1 MSTMRVVEI
10 TQPGGPEVLEIRE
23 RQRPEPG
30 PHEVLI
36 RVCAAGVNR
45 SDLLQRAGRYPVP
58 ANASDLPGLEVPG
71 VVERVGGA
79 VLAWRPGDA
88 VCALCN
94 GGGYAEYVATPAG
107 QCLPVPQD
115 LDWVSAAAL
124 PEAAFTVWFNVFQR
138 AGLAR
143 GESLLVHG
151 GTSGIGT
158 FAIQLAGA
166 LGATVYATAGTADKV
181 ATCERLGATR
191 GIDYRLEDFV
201 EVIRG
206 DTDGRGVDVILD
218 MVGGDYFP
226 RNLEALAADGRLSQI
241 ATLGGKDAALDLSKL
256 MRKRLTLTASTLR
269 PLDAVRKAAIAS
281 ELRTTVWPLL
291 DAGRIRPV
299 IHAQFPL
306 QEAWRAHQLME
317 AGGHIGKLVLEVAG

>member
-10 TQPGGPEVLEIRE
+10 TRPGGPEVLEIRE
-23 RQRPEPG
+23 RQRPDPG

-36 RVCAAGVNR
+36 RVCAAGLNR

-58 ANASDLPGLEVPG
+58 ADASDLPGLEVAG
-71 VVERVGGA
+71 VVERVGDG
-79 VLAWRPGDA
+79 VMAWRPGDA

-94 GGGYAEYVATPAG
+94 GGGYAEYVAAPAG
-107 QCLPVPQD
+107 QCLPVPQG
-115 LDWVSAAAL
+115 LDWVAAAAL

-151 GTSGIGT
+151 GSSGIGIL
-158 FAIQLAGA
+158 AIQMAKS

-181 ATCERLGATR
+181 AACERLGATR
-191 GIDYRLEDFV
+191 GIDYRREDFV
-201 EVIRG
+201 EVIRRE
-206 DTDGRGVDVILD
+206 TKGRGVDVILD

-226 RNLEALAADGRLSQI
+226 RNVEALAEDGRLSQI

-269 PLDAVRKAAIAS
+269 PLDPVRKAAIAA
-281 ELRTTVWPLL
+281 ELRATVWPLL
-291 DAGRIRPV
+291 DGGQIRPV
-299 IHAQFPL
+299 VHAQFPL
-306 QEAWRAHQLME
+306 QDAGRAHELME
-317 AGGHIGKLVLEVAG
+317 AGGHIGKIVLTVAS